1 METCVREG
9 LQLSQGTRATGI
21 ASARICQIGPLGG
34 LTLLWHRLIR
44 GFARHDG
51 TVRAEMYAAVDLS
64 QSKPWSLREELAAQF
79 TSVQGEVR
87 RLSLDHLAASGGR
100 VIETVLTAEQE
111 RCLQPAITVMAMPEA
126 RRPDCET
133 PVYLPH
139 VAG

>member
-1 METCVREG
+1 
-9 LQLSQGTRATGI
+9 
-21 ASARICQIGPLGG
+21 
-34 LTLLWHRLIR
+34 
-44 GFARHDG
+44 
-51 TVRAEMYAAVDLS
+51 MYAAVDLS